1 MAQTLLQKL
10 RIRTGDRVA
19 VLNAPDTATG
29 LTMEIPLDVSVS
41 HELQGTFQQIHCFVR
56 NSAELDNLFPQAI
69 PALEASGLLW
79 IYFPKKSSK
88 IQTDLSRDA
97 GWERPGKAGFHAVSL
112 IGLDD
117 TWSAFAF
124 RRGDTPV
131 SRPARQGSSD
141 RTKYIDQARRTIRLP
156 ADVRKAFKTRT
167 NAARAFH
174 ALSFTHRREYIEW
187 VLDARQAETRTR
199 RIRKLVAELTK
210 GPK

>member
-10 RIRTGDRVA
+10 RIRSGDRVA

-41 HELQGTFQQIHCFVR
+41 HDLQGTFQQIHCFVR
-56 NSAELDNLFPQAI
+56 NRTELDNLVPQAL
-69 PALEASGLLW
+69 PALEDSGLFW

-97 GWERPGKAGFHAVSL
+97 GWGRLGKAGLHAVSL

-124 RRGDTPV
+124 RRAGTSAP
-131 SRPARQGSSD
+131 RPARRGSSE
-141 RTKYIDQARRTIRLP
+141 RQKYIDQTGRTIRLP
-156 ADVRKAFKTRT
+156 ADVRRALTSRK
-167 NAARAFH
+167 NAVRVFH

-187 VLDARQAETRTR
+187 VLDAKQAETRTR
-199 RIRKLVAELTK
+199 RIQKLVSLLTK